1 LLKSAFIVYIDGL
14 MLNEN
19 YLLNKFRDE
28 RTWIL
33 TINFC
38 LAVLLAYTMA
48 SLTWKIFPESQTDND
63 ISYSRSFNSFPS
75 TSKQPLSEGLP
86 EAVQEELPLFGKATR
101 DDRASTSRDPDSFTS
116 PETSLALILKGV
128 VVASP
133 MSRALVVITEQ
144 RKGSIEQLYGIGDKV
159 PGNAIVS
166 EIFAD
171 RVILRRGGVLE
182 TLFIQD
188 KMHAT
193 KRGRQVGRSVAAD
206 SGGIANRGDGIHWQ
220 IDSSYLN
227 RRLSDIPSLAREVGV
242 EIYKENN
249 VQKGYRLVSA
259 RGSKLLRDMGLQPGD
274 ILREVNG
281 VPLNSI
287 HDGLSAYQKLRSVS
301 EVRVVIS
308 RNGRRETRIYEINN
322 GG

>member
-1 LLKSAFIVYIDGL
+1 VYIDEL
-14 MLNEN
+14 MLTVKLQTINFRNE
-19 YLLNKFRDE
+19 KAWR
-28 RTWIL
+28 L
-33 TINFC
+33 TLNFC
-38 LAVLLAYTMA
+38 LALLFAHTLA
-48 SLTWKIFPESQTDND
+48 SLTWSIIPSQQPDND
-63 ISYSRSFNSFPS
+63 FSYSSSAGSLSFPLKVS
-75 TSKQPLSEGLP
+75 NSEVLP
-86 EAVQEELPLFGKATR
+86 EKALGEISLFGEATR
-101 DDRASTSRDPDSFTS
+101 ADNTNTPHDPDSFTA

-128 VVASP
+128 IVASP
-133 MSRALVVITEQ
+133 MSRALVVITEK
-144 RKGSIEQLYGIGDKV
+144 RKGSTEQLYAIGDKV

-188 KMHAT
+188 KHAPSG
-193 KRGRQVGRSVAAD
+193 GRKSGRSQT
-206 SGGIANRGDGIHWQ
+206 GIAGAISSKGDGIHWQ
-220 IDSSYLN
+220 MDSSYLN
-227 RRLSDIPSLAREVGV
+227 RRLADIPSLAREVGV

-287 HDGLSAYQKLRSVS
+287 HDGLSAYQKLRSVK